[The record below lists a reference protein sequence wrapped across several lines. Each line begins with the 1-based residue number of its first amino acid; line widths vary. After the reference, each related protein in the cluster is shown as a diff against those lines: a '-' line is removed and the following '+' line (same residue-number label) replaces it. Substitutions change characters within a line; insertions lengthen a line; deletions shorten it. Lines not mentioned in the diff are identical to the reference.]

1 MRQKCYLTLAT
12 GGVYGSLS
20 RISYAYL
27 TWVAMW
33 GRFFLQ
39 RAYIGI
45 TRSCMRWY
53 VRKKE
58 SIIGVQWGQKYPNP
72 RAHRS
77 SGKRGLPRVG
87 IFLEPLNTNDRFYFS

>member
-12 GGVYGSLS
+12 GRACGLS

-33 GRFFLQ
+33 DRFFRQ
-39 RAYIGI
+39 PAYIGI

-53 VRKKE
+53 VRKNYLTCVKQRKSRSGVYE
-58 SIIGVQWGQKYPNP
+58 KYIPFHGHLIIS
-72 RAHRS
+72 H
-77 SGKRGLPRVG
+77 
-87 IFLEPLNTNDRFYFS
+87 PLIAK